1 MPTPRTDSGAG
12 EIPEVRRSTLKS
24 VECTAKPEV
33 FSDYWTPLS
42 AANAPLSGGLSP
54 VSAANAYPVSAAN
67 AP

>member
-42 AANAPLSGGLSP
+42 LREQGQTISTSH
-54 VSAANAYPVSAAN
+54 
-67 AP
+67 